1 MNASFMFHS
10 FDRPTLNMKRQCAE
24 LSLSLFTDAGAECKG
39 LPNEFN
45 NNKKKELRLSVK
57 AVTEIMKLCVNSERI
72 SRKGLAECNIRS
84 NNSAGITQGF
94 GQKSVHF

>member
-1 MNASFMFHS
+1 MNASFMFCS

-24 LSLSLFTDAGAECKG
+24 LSPFTDAGAECKG

-45 NNKKKELRLSVK
+45 NNKKKALRLSVK
-57 AVTEIMKLCVNSERI
+57 AVTEIVKLCVNSERI
-72 SRKGLAECNIRS
+72 SRKGLADCNIRS